1 MKNQKESIR
10 KMVNYLN
17 DQESGG
23 GFWLPNIQRPFVWR
37 EDQIERLFDSIMR
50 EYPISTLLVWRTKS
64 PIRRRKF
71 IDNYKYSLKL
81 TDFYVPEDNKVKLLV
96 LDGQQRLQSLFIGLK
111 GSYEKRE
118 LFFDVLSGD
127 IVTPEDIRYRFKF
140 LDANTASFPWI
151 KFKDIVFATKP
162 LGQIKRGIVSKE
174 NITLTDE
181 KTERLDENLQRALQQ
196 FCFDD
201 VLVYQELDGV
211 DNPDTYKEDDV
222 VEIFIRAN
230 AGGTKLG
237 KSDLLFSLLIA
248 RWEDADE
255 NLESLLEE
263 LNRSGYDFTRDFI
276 LKTCLT
282 LLNKGAQYEVSKFR
296 DEVTREAIINEWGKI
311 SNAIKDVKDFLFG
324 KTFLRTDRALPSY
337 LSLIPLIYFR
347 YHFPDK
353 WRTAEGID
361 DYILR
366 TLLTGAFSGTP
377 DNLIDKC
384 TRAIA
389 EDGNFDVKQIFGI
402 ILADGRSLE
411 ITKDTV
417 LNQSYGS
424 KNIHL
429 IFNLWYK
436 DFNYSP
442 SYNNSLPQVDHIFP
456 QSLLRSVKDKN
467 PETGKMNILHY
478 KGWERDQIANCMLLT
493 AEENGAGGKKDTPPE
508 TWFMDKSDSYLNK
521 HLIPKDKNLW
531 KLENFTQFIEC
542 RKAMI
547 VNKFQ
552 YIIQSD
558 V

>member
-1 MKNQKESIR
+1 
-10 KMVNYLN
+10 
-17 DQESGG
+17 
-23 GFWLPNIQRPFVWR
+23 
-37 EDQIERLFDSIMR
+37 
-50 EYPISTLLVWRTKS
+50 
-64 PIRRRKF
+64 
-71 IDNYKYSLKL
+71 
-81 TDFYVPEDNKVKLLV
+81 
-96 LDGQQRLQSLFIGLK
+96 
-111 GSYEKRE
+111 
-118 LFFDVLSGD
+118 
-127 IVTPEDIRYRFKF
+127 
-140 LDANTASFPWI
+140 
-151 KFKDIVFATKP
+151 
-162 LGQIKRGIVSKE
+162 
-174 NITLTDE
+174 
-181 KTERLDENLQRALQQ
+181 
-196 FCFDD
+196 
-201 VLVYQELDGV
+201 
-211 DNPDTYKEDDV
+211 
-222 VEIFIRAN
+222 
-230 AGGTKLG
+230 
-237 KSDLLFSLLIA
+237 
-248 RWEDADE
+248 
-255 NLESLLEE
+255 
-263 LNRSGYDFTRDFI
+263 
-276 LKTCLT
+276 LT
-282 LLNKGAQYEVSKFR
+282 LLNKGAQYEVTKFR
-296 DEVTREAIINEWGKI
+296 DEVTREAIINEWDKI

-324 KTFLRTDRALPSY
+324 KTFLRTDRSLPSY

-347 YHFPDK
+347 YHFPEK

-384 TRAIA
+384 TRAIT
-389 EDGNFDVKQIFGI
+389 EIGNFDVKQIFGI

-456 QSLLRSVKDKN
+456 QSLLRSVRDTN
-467 PETGKMNILHY
+467 PETGRMNILHY
-478 KGWERDQIANCMLLT
+478 KVWERDQIANCMLLT
-493 AEENGAGGKKDTPPE
+493 ADENGAGGKKDTPPE

-531 KLENFTQFIEC
+531 KLKNFTQFIEC